1 VKQILCALLNNWP
14 IDRALRRKS
23 LDLRIDFGE
32 LSRAANC
39 DLRLRGNAEWR
50 KQKLHGSG
58 VDDRHS
64 RSIANRKS
72 QIANPLIVIQST
84 ANRQEVIAVSD
95 EARAFGIRV
104 GMTLAQARALCSHV
118 EHLEH
123 EPDRD
128 AVALEAL
135 ARWMMRFT
143 PVVAIGSGQTSANSV
158 EPRSAVNGRLKSNSS
173 NHQPLTTN
181 HLFLDLTGCERVF
194 KGLDNILIRIESAM
208 KRFRIGYRLAVAPT
222 PGAAWAIAFASP
234 FPPKSTIRDTGVPP
248 VRVNLEQKD
257 PLIWKQSARARRPC
271 HDSAV
276 SIPVIQDPSYL
287 PRILDPLPP
296 IALRI
301 SHETALALNH
311 LGIHTIGQLMKL
323 PRNALPARFGD
334 ELLLRLDQALGN
346 IPEPLVPLQPFSP
359 IQARMDFDGAV
370 DNLEAIWIV
379 FKRLV
384 TRIVAELLKR
394 GHGAQELEV
403 EFYRPYAVTLHK
415 TISLSRASRD
425 PANLF
430 NLLRCAMEHLE
441 TDVGFL
447 GIKLIVSRSQRV
459 NDEQIQLLEHE
470 EFIAETELSHL
481 IERLRIRLGNE
492 VLAQPA
498 LVESYVPEIAYSWHR
513 LSACVDRVKQSST
526 AVLDQ
531 PTQAKSL
538 CHSVVRPLHLLKMPQ
553 EIRTIVSPSD
563 DCEGFPIS
571 FTWKGQVHRLLHT
584 TGPERI
590 AGQWWQGH
598 HRTRDY
604 FDVEDEMGERFWV
617 FRVRE
622 TNKWYVHGE
631 YE

>member
-1 VKQILCALLNNWP
+1 MRSRTRFETRPASGAAKQ
-14 IDRALRRKS
+14 
-23 LDLRIDFGE
+23 
-32 LSRAANC
+32 
-39 DLRLRGNAEWR
+39 
-50 KQKLHGSG
+50 
-58 VDDRHS
+58 
-64 RSIANRKS
+64 
-72 QIANPLIVIQST
+72 
-84 ANRQEVIAVSD
+84 
-95 EARAFGIRV
+95 
-104 GMTLAQARALCSHV
+104 
-118 EHLEH
+118 
-123 EPDRD
+123 D
-128 AVALEAL
+128 A
-135 ARWMMRFT
+135 
-143 PVVAIGSGQTSANSV
+143 
-158 EPRSAVNGRLKSNSS
+158 
-173 NHQPLTTN
+173 
-181 HLFLDLTGCERVF
+181 LFLDLTGCERVF
-194 KGLDNILIRIESAM
+194 KGLDNILARIESAM
-208 KRFRIGYRLAVAPT
+208 NRFRIGCRLAVAPT
-222 PGAAWAIAFASP
+222 PGAAWALAFASNL
-234 FPPKSTIRDTGVPP
+234 STKNVVRDTGVPP
-248 VRVNLEQKD
+248 VWMISKSTG
-257 PLIWKQSARARRPC
+257 SADSSSLTRAGRPC
-271 HDSAV
+271 HDSDS
-276 SIPVIQDPSYL
+276 SIPIVQNTSDL
-287 PRILDPLPP
+287 LHILDPLPA

-301 SHETALALNH
+301 SPEIALALNH

-370 DNLEAIWIV
+370 DNLEVIWIV
-379 FKRLV
+379 FKRLI
-384 TRIVAELLKR
+384 TKIVAELLKR
-394 GHGAQELEV
+394 GHGAQELEA

-425 PANLF
+425 PSNLF

-459 NDEQIQLLEHE
+459 SDEQIHLLEHE

-492 VLAQPA
+492 ILAQPE
-498 LVESYVPEIAYSWHR
+498 LIESYVPENAYSWHG
-513 LSACVDRVKQSST
+513 LLARVNGSRSSGP
-526 AVLDQ
+526 AVLDP

-538 CHSVVRPLHLLKMPQ
+538 CHSVRPLHLLKMPQ

-571 FTWKGQVHRLLHT
+571 FTWKGQIHRLQHT

-604 FDVEDEMGERFWV
+604 FDVEDEVGQRFWV